1 MNEWMT
7 GVAAVAVAIAAFL
20 LLSGFLRAF
29 RKWRGV
35 RVITC
40 PENHQPAAVKV
51 AAFDAAKEFAVAG
64 ETSVHLK
71 TCSRWP
77 EMAGCDE
84 ACLNQI
90 TAAPEACLLQNI
102 VGNWYD
108 DKQCVFCGKEIEE
121 IVWHERPPAVKFA
134 DGTIRE
140 WKELP
145 AETLPAVFK
154 TAEPVCWSCALFENF
169 RKEHPEVI
177 VARPRPVEPPHTLP
191 PSTSTY

>member
-7 GVAAVAVAIAAFL
+7 GVAAVAVAAAAFL

-40 PENHQPAAVKV
+40 PENHEPAAVKV

-64 ETSVHLK
+64 ETHLHLK

-90 TAAPEACLLQNI
+90 TAAPEASLLQNI
-102 VGNWYD
+102 VGSWYD
-108 DKQCVFCGKEIEE
+108 DKECVYCSKQIGE
-121 IVWHERPPAVKFA
+121 IVWHERPPAVKLP

-145 AETLPAVFK
+145 AEVLPTVFK

-169 RKEHPEVI
+169 RREHPEVI
-177 VARPRPVEPPHTLP
+177 VARPRPVEPQHTLP
-191 PSTSTY
+191 PSSATY

>member
-20 LLSGFLRAF
+20 LLSGFLRAY

-40 PENHQPAAVKV
+40 PENHEPAAVKIS
-51 AAFDAAKEFAVAG
+51 AFEAAKEFAVAG
-64 ETSVHLK
+64 EAHLHLK

-77 EMAGCDE
+77 EMEGCDE

-90 TAAPEACLLQNI
+90 VASPEATRLQSI
-102 VGNWYD
+102 VGSWYD
-108 DKQCVFCGKEIEE
+108 HKQCVYCAKDIGE
-121 IVWHERPPAVKFA
+121 IVWHERPPAVKLE
-134 DGTIRE
+134 DGSIRE

-145 AETLPAVFK
+145 AESLPRVFE

-177 VARPRPVEPPHTLP
+177 VARPRPVEPHHTLP
-191 PSTSTY
+191 PSSSMY